1 MPKMLELKLTE
12 CHPTATRH
20 CRCNDDAVVA
30 AVLTSNPYSEQRTYL
45 DKVKQERQVK
55 EEAMSQDEEE
65 DIPVTEKE
73 MSLKVRCIN

>member
-1 MPKMLELKLTE
+1 M
-12 CHPTATRH
+12 
-20 CRCNDDAVVA
+20 
-30 AVLTSNPYSEQRTYL
+30 

-73 MSLKVRCIN
+73 MSLKVSCVSLNQNDDLTPFV